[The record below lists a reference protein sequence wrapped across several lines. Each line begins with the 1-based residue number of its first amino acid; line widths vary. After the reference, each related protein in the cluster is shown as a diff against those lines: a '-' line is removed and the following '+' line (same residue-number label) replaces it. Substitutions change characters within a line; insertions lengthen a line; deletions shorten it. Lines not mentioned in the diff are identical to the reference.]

1 MPKNRFIKKAFNNP
15 SFSINL
21 RKFAVFFIITFHF
34 SIFPYASPRLLLRPH
49 TSERLLHAAG
59 KVELLEEGDA
69 APVAGG
75 AGDQVSGEHGPGV
88 RPAHDAHPASLGVTT
103 EGAQHQPQGPSA
115 GAASGLGTSGV
126 CGLGNGDIARLPRV
140 LGSRHRVLVLH
151 LQLRH
156 NVVKNWIILPVW
168 GVGGLPSP
176 YVIVV
181 QSSHRFH
188 FWALDLESVV
198 EGLDG
203 SWCVASPQS

>member
-1 MPKNRFIKKAFNNP
+1 LPKNRFIKTAFNNP
-15 SFSINL
+15 LFSIHL
-21 RKFAVFFIITFHF
+21 SKVAIFFIITFHF
-34 SIFPYASPRLLLRPH
+34 SIFPDNSPRLLLRPH

-115 GAASGLGTSGV
+115 GTASGLGTSGV
-126 CGLGNGDIARLPRV
+126 CGLGDIARLPRV
-140 LGSRHRVLVLH
+140 LGSRHGVLVLH

-156 NVVKNWIILPVW
+156 DVVKNWIILLVW
-168 GVGGLPSP
+168 SIGGLPSP
-176 YVIVV
+176 NVIVV
-181 QSSHRFH
+181 QSSHRLH
-188 FWALDLESVV
+188 FRALDLESVV
-198 EGLDG
+198 EGLDW
-203 SWCVASPQS
+203 SRCVASPQS